1 MMITDQAMIHTE
13 KAVAMKTV
21 DMTKMVAEEKAEK
34 PATIL
39 TSIINLSNKI
49 LCDK

>member
-1 MMITDQAMIHTE
+1 MMTMGLAMIHTE
-13 KAVAMKTV
+13 RAVAMKTV
-21 DMTKMVAEEKAEK
+21 DMTRMVAEEKAEK